1 MIPLGRNRITRIVI
15 APRDFRFFFIRACLS
30 PDTDLVSLSIEHL
43 CKKQQGILCFLKISQ
58 KIFSVLQSTPRMG
71 NRKKQAPDHFQI
83 RRFLESYMQLYLWY
97 GPSDFTSHQLPC
109 SWKAYPSIIEVYQRD
124 CPIIPTHLC
133 IFPCFIYGSLLQCWR
148 IKHNQRSMH
157 QNCCSPLMGLWQFFY
172 FSAS

>member
-1 MIPLGRNRITRIVI
+1 
-15 APRDFRFFFIRACLS
+15 
-30 PDTDLVSLSIEHL
+30 
-43 CKKQQGILCFLKISQ
+43 
-58 KIFSVLQSTPRMG
+58 
-71 NRKKQAPDHFQI
+71 
-83 RRFLESYMQLYLWY
+83 MQLYLWY

-109 SWKAYPSIIEVYQRD
+109 LWKAYPSIIEVYQRD

-172 FSAS
+172 FSASWIKGKRQYAGYGVMSSKRTALWRSELAHSPPGTVLLSQALPVYIHRQKSRPFSCPEK